1 MESNEQP
8 VVVGFDGSKEAGEAL
23 GFGAELA
30 RMHGWPL
37 RVVIARGDLHRLS
50 AWADEWT
57 QGLAEEWAADAVK
70 MLAEDEMEAVVV
82 VADGL
87 AAQVLVAESRQAAAV
102 LVGATGH
109 GFVTGRLQGSVSQHV
124 CRHAAS
130 PVVVVR
136 PGGRNDGVVV
146 VGVDG
151 SGSSLR
157 ALELALHEAGLRG
170 LQLEV
175 LYAPEHVRAYGFP
188 APVVLPAELVRSL
201 RAHDESVLDAVAAV
215 VADHPGVDV
224 AVRTVEGAPARALV
238 RASED
243 AALVVVGSRGV
254 GAFEGVLLGSVS
266 AGVLRGAH
274 CPVAVVR

>member
-1 MESNEQP
+1 MERQEQP
-8 VVVGFDGSKEAGEAL
+8 VVVGYDGSKEAGEAL
-23 GFGAELA
+23 RFGVELA
-30 RMHGWPL
+30 RLHGWAL

-57 QGLAEEWAADAVK
+57 QGLAQEWAVDADKLLVEEETEAAV
-70 MLAEDEMEAVVV
+70 AIV
-82 VADGL
+82 DGL
-87 AAQVLVAESRQAAAV
+87 AAQVLVAESAQAAAV

-124 CRHAAS
+124 CRHATS

-136 PGGRNDGVVV
+136 DGGRADGPVVA
-146 VGVDG
+146 GVDG
-151 SGSSLR
+151 SSSSLR
-157 ALELALHEAGLRG
+157 ALEFALHEAGLRG
-170 LQLEV
+170 RRLEV
-175 LYAPEHVRAYGFP
+175 LYAPERLRAYGFP
-188 APVVLPAELVRSL
+188 APGVLPAEFVRSL
-201 RAHDESVLDAVAAV
+201 RAHDAAVLDTAAAA

-224 AVRTVEGAPARALV
+224 ALRTVEGAPARVLA

-243 AALVVVGSRGV
+243 AALVVVGSRGA

-266 AGVLRGAH
+266 AAVLRRAE